1 LPLSLLSEEAFVQPH
16 RLAAFGLIKIP
27 DREVFGRAVAFC
39 VEQEFGKESDLAA
52 REVEN
57 IFTDILERAKAL
69 DPVNTRKWFDKLTA
83 LHLSGGSLG
92 IGCPDETTVA
102 FLRDNCK
109 SSFTRAAQQIT
120 GHLVAVSFDVDHR
133 KKSRRQSKRSG
144 PELKLHPDYTF
155 DSFVV
160 GPSNRLAQASCVA
173 VSQSPGNTYN
183 PLFLYGSVGLGKTH
197 LLHAV
202 CCEARQKFDRAV
214 IQFLSCED
222 FVNRFIRAIEKGN
235 LAGFQSQFRTV
246 DMLVIDDIQF
256 LREREQSQEEFFH
269 TFNVLY
275 NNGKQIILS
284 ADSPP
289 GKIPSLEERLISRFN
304 WGLVTRIDPP
314 SYETRVAIVQKKAHL
329 RGLSI
334 CDEITEYIARKVHAN
349 IRELEGALTTIYAVA
364 TTTGEQITL
373 ELAQRALE
381 GQISSAARHISI
393 TDIIEVVTSHF
404 DVRLA
409 DLQSKKRSQ
418 SITEPRQICMYL
430 ARNLTKHSLEEIG
443 GHLGGRD
450 HTTVMH
456 ACSKIGQAQSSDPQ
470 MHATLTELTEQITQV
485 PRA

>member
-1 LPLSLLSEEAFVQPH
+1 MA
-16 RLAAFGLIKIP
+16 I
-27 DREVFGRAVAFC
+27 
-39 VEQEFGKESDLAA
+39 

-57 IFTDILERAKAL
+57 IFADILERAKAL
-69 DPVNTRKWFDKLTA
+69 DPVNTRKWFEKLTV
-83 LHLSGGSLG
+83 LHFNGGSLE
-92 IGCPDETTVA
+92 IGCPDEATVA
-102 FLRDNCK
+102 FLRDSCK

-120 GHLVAVSFDVDHR
+120 GHLVTVDFNVDTQER
-133 KKSRRQSKRSG
+133 FSRLSGRRG

-155 DSFVV
+155 DNFVV
-160 GPSNRLAQASCVA
+160 GPSNRLAHASCVA

-183 PLFLYGSVGLGKTH
+183 PLFIYGNSGLGKTH

-202 CCEARQKFDRAV
+202 CCEAKQKSNKAV

-222 FVNRFIRAIEKGN
+222 FVNRFIRAIEEGN

-246 DMLVIDDIQF
+246 DALVIDDVQF

-284 ADSPP
+284 ADSAPTE
-289 GKIPSLEERLISRFN
+289 IPSLEERLISRFN

-314 SYETRVAIVQKKAHL
+314 SHDTRVAIVQKKAHL

-334 CDEITEYIARKVHAN
+334 SDEIAEYIARKVHAN

-364 TTTGEQITL
+364 TTTGKQITL
-373 ELAQRALE
+373 ELAQTALE
-381 GQISSAARHISI
+381 GQIEPAARHISI

-418 SITEPRQICMYL
+418 SVTLPRQICMYL

-456 ACSKIGQAQSSDPQ
+456 ACSKISDVKKTDPK
-470 MHATLTELTEQITQV
+470 MHALLGELTKQITQV
-485 PRA
+485 PKA

>member
-1 LPLSLLSEEAFVQPH
+1 M
-16 RLAAFGLIKIP
+16 
-27 DREVFGRAVAFC
+27 AV
-39 VEQEFGKESDLAA
+39 
-52 REVEN
+52 REVED
-57 IFTDILERAKAL
+57 IFTDIIDRTKTL
-69 DPVNTRKWFDKLTA
+69 DPANARKWFDSLTV
-83 LHLSGGSLG
+83 LHLNGGSLG
-92 IGCPDETTVA
+92 IGCPDEATVQ
-102 FLRDNCK
+102 FLQDNCK

-120 GHLVAVSFDVDHR
+120 GHLIAVDFSVDGHE
-133 KKSRRQSKRSG
+133 KVDSSSRRFESG
-144 PELKLHPDYTF
+144 SDEAVLQKKHGSTAGLRGASPGPKLSEVKIRPLKLHPDYTF
-155 DSFVV
+155 DNFVV
-160 GPSNRLAQASCVA
+160 GPSNRLAHASCVA

-183 PLFLYGSVGLGKTH
+183 PLFIYGNSGLGKTH

-202 CCEARQKFDRAV
+202 CFETQRKSNGAV

-222 FVNRFIRAIEKGN
+222 FVNRFIRAIEEGN
-235 LAGFQSQFRTV
+235 LSGFQSQFRTV
-246 DMLVIDDIQF
+246 DMLVIDDVQF
-256 LREREQSQEEFFH
+256 LREREHSQEEFFH
-269 TFNVLY
+269 TFNALY

-289 GKIPSLEERLISRFN
+289 VKIPSLEARLISRFN

-329 RGLSI
+329 RGLDI
-334 CDEITEYIARKVHAN
+334 CDEIAEYIARKVHAN

-364 TTTGEQITL
+364 TTTDKVIDL
-373 ELAQRALE
+373 ELAQIALE
-381 GQISSAARHISI
+381 GQIKAAARHISI

-456 ACSKIGQAQSSDPQ
+456 ACSKISQAEKSDPQ
-470 MHATLTELTEQITQV
+470 MHTLLGELTKQITQT

>member
-1 LPLSLLSEEAFVQPH
+1 V
-16 RLAAFGLIKIP
+16 
-27 DREVFGRAVAFC
+27 AV
-39 VEQEFGKESDLAA
+39 
-52 REVEN
+52 REVED
-57 IFTDILERAKAL
+57 IFTDIIDRTKKL
-69 DPVNTRKWFDKLTA
+69 DPANARKWFDSLTV
-83 LHLSGGSLG
+83 LHLNGGSLG
-92 IGCPDETTVA
+92 IGCPDEATVQ

-120 GHLVAVSFDVDHR
+120 GHLITVDFSVDTPDKLSSSSGR
-133 KKSRRQSKRSG
+133 FESGSDEAILQKKHGSAELAEAKIVT
-144 PELKLHPDYTF
+144 LKLHPDYTF
-155 DSFVV
+155 DNFVV
-160 GPSNRLAQASCVA
+160 GPSNRLAHASCFA

-183 PLFLYGSVGLGKTH
+183 PLFIYGNSGLGKTH

-202 CCEARQKFDRAV
+202 CFEAQRKSNGAV

-222 FVNRFIRAIEKGN
+222 FVNRFIRAIEEGN
-235 LAGFQSQFRTV
+235 LSGFQSQFRTV
-246 DMLVIDDIQF
+246 DMLVIDDVQF
-256 LREREQSQEEFFH
+256 LREREHSQEEFFH
-269 TFNVLY
+269 TFNALY

-289 GKIPSLEERLISRFN
+289 GKIPSLEARLISRFN

-329 RGLSI
+329 RGLNIS
-334 CDEITEYIARKVHAN
+334 DEIAEYIARKLHAN

-364 TTTGEQITL
+364 TTTDKVIDL

-381 GQISSAARHISI
+381 GQIKAAARHISI

-456 ACSKIGQAQSSDPQ
+456 ACSKISQAEKSDPQ
-470 MHATLTELTEQITQV
+470 MHSLLGELTKKITQT
-485 PRA
+485 PQA